1 MITSWQPDE
10 GFAGMTGGF
19 DAVTEELERAADT
32 IGDVVGGAAGLL
44 WQGPSGDYGH
54 AGVQAGWGGFIA
66 DIASVVEGLTGK
78 AHGHGEDLRT
88 AAVRYAGADDTA
100 SDAIV
105 KTAAKA
111 FGEHGGSSG
120 VGIFGPLGGALARAT
135 EEEKVGPAWTGGG
148 TGRISGSI
156 DELPPDVMSPE
167 RSRELF
173 PGPKSEVAGPDPV
186 AEADREGPVF

>member
-1 MITSWQPDE
+1 
-10 GFAGMTGGF
+10 MTGGF

-54 AGVQAGWGGFIA
+54 PGVQAGWGSFIA
-66 DIASVVEGLTGK
+66 DLESVVEGLTGK

-88 AAVRYAGADDTA
+88 AAVRYAGADDSA

-105 KTAAKA
+105 KTAAEA
-111 FGEHGGSSG
+111 FGSSG
-120 VGIFGPLGGALARAT
+120 GGIFGPLGEILRSSVGSIGSAGSDG
-135 EEEKVGPAWTGGG
+135 EKLGPAWAGGG

-173 PGPKSEVAGPDPV
+173 PGPKSEVEGPDPV
-186 AEADREGPVF
+186 TEADREGPVF

>member
-1 MITSWQPDE
+1 
-10 GFAGMTGGF
+10 MTGGF

-54 AGVQAGWGGFIA
+54 AGVQAGWGSFIA

-111 FGEHGGSSG
+111 FGGPSDG
-120 VGIFGPLGGALARAT
+120 GIFGPLGEILHRSVGPAET
-135 EEEKVGPAWTGGG
+135 EKLGPAWTGGG

-173 PGPKSEVAGPDPV
+173 PGPKSEVEGPGPV

>member
-1 MITSWQPDE
+1 
-10 GFAGMTGGF
+10 MTGGF

-44 WQGPSGDYGH
+44 WQGPSGNYGH
-54 AGVQAGWGGFIA
+54 PGVQAGWGSFIA
-66 DIASVVEGLTGK
+66 DIESVVEGLTGK

-88 AAVRYAGADDTA
+88 AAVRYASADDTA
-100 SDAIV
+100 SDSIV

-111 FGEHGGSSG
+111 FGGSSG
-120 VGIFGPLGGALARAT
+120 GGIFGPLGEVLHTSVDPKPDDG
-135 EEEKVGPAWTGGG
+135 EKLGPAWTGGAS
-148 TGRISGSI
+148 GRISGSI

-173 PGPKSEVAGPDPV
+173 PGPKSEVQCPDPV
-186 AEADREGPVF
+186 TEADREGPVF

>member
-1 MITSWQPDE
+1 
-10 GFAGMTGGF
+10 MTGGF

-54 AGVQAGWGGFIA
+54 PGVQAGWGSFIE
-66 DIASVVEGLTGK
+66 DIKSVVDALEGK
-78 AHGHGEDLRT
+78 AQGHGEDLRT

-100 SDAIV
+100 TDAIV

-111 FGEHGGSSG
+111 FGGHGGPSDG
-120 VGIFGPLGGALARAT
+120 GIFGPLGEILHRSAGPA
-135 EEEKVGPAWTGGG
+135 EGEKLGPAWTGGG

-156 DELPPDVMSPE
+156 EELPPDVMSPE

-173 PGPKSEVAGPDPV
+173 PGPKSEVEGPDP
-186 AEADREGPVF
+186 ATEADREGPVF

>member
-1 MITSWQPDE
+1 
-10 GFAGMTGGF
+10 MTGGF

-54 AGVQAGWGGFIA
+54 PGVQAGWGSFIA
-66 DIASVVEGLTGK
+66 DIESVVEGLTGK

-88 AAVRYAGADDTA
+88 AAVRYAGADGTA

-111 FGEHGGSSG
+111 FGGSFGG
-120 VGIFGPLGGALARAT
+120 GIFGPLGEVLHRSLDGKPVDGNPGDG
-135 EEEKVGPAWTGGG
+135 EKLGPAWTGGA

-173 PGPKSEVAGPDPV
+173 PGPKSEVEGPDPV
-186 AEADREGPVF
+186 TEADREGPVF